1 MSNRVAQ
8 ESRCPHFQSLS
19 LSLSLNLAA
28 HLPTHPP
35 TPGQCSRR
43 WLGGSPIKL
52 VFELAFGLG
61 EGGLGDALLTD
72 VQLRVL
78 LDIVTH
84 NLLQSEVGGM
94 EGNGVWG

>member
-1 MSNRVAQ
+1 MSNRVTQ
-8 ESRCPHFQSLS
+8 GSRPPHFRNLS
-19 LSLSLNLAA
+19 LAA

-52 VFELAFGLG
+52 VLELAFGLG
-61 EGGLGDALLTD
+61 EGGLGDTLLTD
-72 VQLRVL
+72 VQLGVL

-84 NLLQSEVGGM
+84 YLLQSEVGGM